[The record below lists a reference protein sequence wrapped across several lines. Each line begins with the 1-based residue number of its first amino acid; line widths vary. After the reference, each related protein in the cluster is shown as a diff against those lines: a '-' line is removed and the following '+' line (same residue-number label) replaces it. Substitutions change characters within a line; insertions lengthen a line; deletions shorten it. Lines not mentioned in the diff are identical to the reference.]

1 MDSER
6 DERRKRLM
14 EIAAVFLKLGTLAF
28 GGPAAHIA
36 MMDDEI
42 VKKRKWLTR
51 EHFVDLIGAT
61 NLIPGPNSTELAI
74 HLGFERGGIP
84 GLFIAGTCFI
94 LPAMLIVLAVAAA
107 YGKYGVL
114 PQVDALLTGVKPVI
128 IAIVALA
135 LIRLW
140 KTAAK
145 TGLAVAVVIA
155 VAAASL
161 LGAPEI
167 PMLLAASVLYTL
179 WYNRARIGKAAL
191 SLNPLVM
198 SALPVTAAVA
208 EAQSGIGYG
217 SLFLI
222 FLKIGS
228 VLYGSGY
235 VLLAFLESEFVQK
248 LGVLTQKQLLDAVA
262 VGQFTPGPVF
272 TTATFIGY
280 LINGT
285 AGAVASTLGIFLPAF
300 ILVLLLN
307 PVIPRLRSSPW
318 VSGMLD
324 GVNAASL
331 GLMGAVTIKLAQASL
346 DGVFTIAAFI
356 VSFGVLYRFKVNS
369 AALILAGAAAG
380 WILHALGAV

>member
-1 MDSER
+1 MENER
-6 DERRKRLM
+6 AERRRRLW

-42 VKKRKWLTR
+42 VKKRKWLSR

-74 HLGFERGGIP
+74 HLGLERGGIA
-84 GLFIAGTCFI
+84 GLFIAGSCFI
-94 LPAMLIVLAVAAA
+94 LPAMLIVLAIAAA
-107 YGKYGVL
+107 YGRYGVL
-114 PQVDALLTGVKPVI
+114 PQVDALLAGVKPVI

-145 TGLAVAVVIA
+145 TSLAVAVVIA

-161 LGAPEI
+161 FGASEI
-167 PMLLAASVLYTL
+167 PMLLASGVLYTL
-179 WYNRARIGKAAL
+179 WQNRAKVGRAAL
-191 SLNPLVM
+191 LLNPLAM
-198 SALPVTAAVA
+198 SALPVTAAA
-208 EAQSGIGYG
+208 AGAQPSAGYG

-235 VLLAFLESEFVQK
+235 VLLAFLESEFVEK

-280 LINGT
+280 IIDGT
-285 AGAVASTLGIFLPAF
+285 PGAVASTLGIFLPAF
-300 ILVLLLN
+300 LLVLILN
-307 PVIPRLRSSPW
+307 PIIPKLRSSSW
-318 VSGMLD
+318 VAGMLD

-346 DGVFTIAAFI
+346 DGIFTIAAFA
-356 VSFGVLYRFKVNS
+356 VSFGVMYRYKLNS
-369 AALILAGAAAG
+369 AILILVGAAVG

>member
-1 MDSER
+1 MESARTER
-6 DERRKRLM
+6 GRRLV

-74 HLGFERGGIP
+74 HLGFERGGVP
-84 GLFIAGTCFI
+84 GLFIAGACFI
-94 LPAMLIVLAVAAA
+94 LPAMLIVLAIAAA
-107 YGKYGVL
+107 YGEYGVL

-145 TGLAVAVVIA
+145 TGMAVAVVIA

-167 PMLLAASVLYTL
+167 PMLLASSVLYTL
-179 WYNRARIGKAAL
+179 WHNRGRIKKAAL
-191 SLNPLVM
+191 LLNPFMM

-208 EAQSGIGYG
+208 EAQASVSYG

-235 VLLAFLESEFVQK
+235 VLLAFLESEFVEK

-280 LINGT
+280 IIDGT
-285 AGAVASTLGIFLPAF
+285 PGAVASTIGIFLPAF
-300 ILVLLLN
+300 LLVLILN
-307 PVIPRLRSSPW
+307 PIIPKLRSSPW

-346 DGVFTIAAFI
+346 DGAFTIAAFAI
-356 VSFGVLYRFKVNS
+356 SFGVMHRYKLNS

>member
-1 MDSER
+1 MENER
-6 DERRKRLM
+6 TERRRRLL

-36 MMDDEI
+36 MMDEEI
-42 VKKRKWLTR
+42 VKKRKWLSR

-107 YGKYGVL
+107 YAKYGVL
-114 PQVDALLTGVKPVI
+114 PQVDALLAGVKPVI

-145 TGLAVAVVIA
+145 TSLAVAVVIA
-155 VAAASL
+155 VAAARL

-167 PMLLAASVLYTL
+167 PMLLASSGLYTL
-179 WYNRARIGKAAL
+179 WQNRARIGRAAL
-191 SLNPLVM
+191 LLNPLAM
-198 SALPVTAAVA
+198 SALPAAA
-208 EAQSGIGYG
+208 AATGAQAGVGYG

-280 LINGT
+280 IIDGT
-285 AGAVASTLGIFLPAF
+285 PGAITSTLGIFLPAF
-300 ILVLLLN
+300 LLVLILN
-307 PVIPRLRSSPW
+307 PIIPKLRSSPW
-318 VSGMLD
+318 VAGMLD

-331 GLMGAVTIKLAQASL
+331 GLMGAVTVKLAQASL
-346 DGVFTIAAFI
+346 DGIFAIAAFAL
-356 VSFGVLYRFKVNS
+356 SFAVMYRYKLNS
-369 AALILAGAAAG
+369 AVLILAGAAAG
-380 WILHALGAV
+380 WILHALGVV

>member
-1 MDSER
+1 MENER
-6 DERRKRLM
+6 TERRRRLL

-36 MMDDEI
+36 MMDEEI
-42 VKKRKWLTR
+42 VKKRKWLSR

-107 YGKYGVL
+107 YAKYGVL
-114 PQVDALLTGVKPVI
+114 PQVDALLAGVKPVI

-145 TGLAVAVVIA
+145 TSLAVAVVIA
-155 VAAASL
+155 VAAARL

-167 PMLLAASVLYTL
+167 PMLLASSGLYTL
-179 WYNRARIGKAAL
+179 WQNRARIGRAAL
-191 SLNPLVM
+191 LLNPLAM
-198 SALPVTAAVA
+198 SALPAAA
-208 EAQSGIGYG
+208 AATGAQAGVGYG

-280 LINGT
+280 IIDGT
-285 AGAVASTLGIFLPAF
+285 PGAITSTLGIFLPAF
-300 ILVLLLN
+300 LLVLILN
-307 PVIPRLRSSPW
+307 PIIPKLRSSPW
-318 VSGMLD
+318 VAGMLD

-331 GLMGAVTIKLAQASL
+331 GLMGAVIIKLAQASL
-346 DGVFTIAAFI
+346 DGVFTIAAFAL
-356 VSFGVLYRFKVNS
+356 SFGVMYRYKLNS
-369 AALILAGAAAG
+369 AVLILAGAAAG
-380 WILHALGAV
+380 WILHALGVV

>member
-1 MDSER
+1 MENER
-6 DERRKRLM
+6 TERRRRLL

-36 MMDDEI
+36 MMDEEI
-42 VKKRKWLTR
+42 VKKRNWLSR
-51 EHFVDLIGAT
+51 EHFVDLLGAT

-74 HLGFERGGIP
+74 HLGLERGGIP
-84 GLFIAGTCFI
+84 GLFIAGACFI
-94 LPAMLIVLAVAAA
+94 LPAMLIVMAVAAA
-107 YGKYGVL
+107 YAKYGVL
-114 PQVDALLTGVKPVI
+114 PQVGALLAGVKPVI

-145 TGLAVAVVIA
+145 TSLAVAVVIA

-167 PMLLAASVLYTL
+167 PMLLASSVFYTI
-179 WYNRARIGKAAL
+179 WQNRARIGRAAL
-191 SLNPLVM
+191 LLNPIAM
-198 SALPVTAAVA
+198 SALPAAATATG
-208 EAQSGIGYG
+208 AQAGVGYG

-248 LGVLTQKQLLDAVA
+248 LGVLTQRQLLDAVA

-280 LINGT
+280 IIDGT
-285 AGAVASTLGIFLPAF
+285 PGAIASTLGIFLPAF
-300 ILVLLLN
+300 LLVLILN
-307 PVIPRLRSSPW
+307 PIIPKLRSSPW
-318 VSGMLD
+318 VAGMLD

-331 GLMGAVTIKLAQASL
+331 GLMGAVTVKLAQASL
-346 DGVFTIAAFI
+346 DGAFTIAAF
-356 VSFGVLYRFKVNS
+356 VLSFGVMYRYKLNS
-369 AALILAGAAAG
+369 AVLILAGAAAG
-380 WILHALGAV
+380 WILHALGVV

>member
-179 WYNRARIGKAAL
+179 WYNRARIGKAAF

-248 LGVLTQKQLLDAVA
+248 LGVLTQKQLLDSVA

>member
-161 LGAPEI
+161 LGVPEI

-248 LGVLTQKQLLDAVA
+248 LGVLTQKQLLDSVA

>member
-1 MDSER
+1 MDNGKSER
-6 DERRKRLM
+6 RAKLI
-14 EIAAVFLKLGTLAF
+14 EIAAVFFKLGALAF

-42 VKKRKWLTR
+42 VKKRKWLSR

-74 HLGFERGGIP
+74 HLGFERGGVT
-84 GLFIAGTCFI
+84 GLFIAGACFI
-94 LPAMLIVLAVAAA
+94 LPAMLFVLAVAYA
-107 YGKYGVL
+107 YGRYGVL
-114 PQVDALLTGVKPVI
+114 PQVDALLAGVKPVI

-145 TGLAVAVVIA
+145 TCLAVAVVIA

-167 PMLLAASVLYTL
+167 PMLLASSVLYAL
-179 WYNRARIGKAAL
+179 WQNRASIGKKAL
-191 SLNPLVM
+191 SLNPLVI
-198 SALPVTAAVA
+198 SALPVSAAAGVHT
-208 EAQSGIGYG
+208 GLGYG

-235 VLLAFLESEFVQK
+235 VLLAFLESEFVEK

-280 LINGT
+280 LIDGT
-285 AGAVASTLGIFLPAF
+285 PGAIASTIGIFLPAF
-300 ILVLLLN
+300 LLVLILN
-307 PVIPRLRSSPW
+307 PIIPKLRSSPW

-331 GLMGAVTIKLAQASL
+331 GLMGAVTIKLSQASI
-346 DGVFTIAAFI
+346 DGVFTIAAFLI
-356 VSFGVLYRFKVNS
+356 SFGVMYRYKVNS
-369 AALILAGAAAG
+369 AVLILAGASAG

>member
-1 MDSER
+1 MNEER
-6 DERRKRLM
+6 VARRRRLW

-42 VKKRKWLTR
+42 VKKRKWLSR

-74 HLGFERGGIP
+74 HLGLERGGIP

-94 LPAMLIVLAVAAA
+94 LPAMLIVLAIAAA

-114 PQVDALLTGVKPVI
+114 PQVDALLAGVKPVI
-128 IAIVALA
+128 IAIVTLA

-145 TGLAVAVVIA
+145 TSLAVAVVIA

-167 PMLLAASVLYTL
+167 PMLLASGALYTL
-179 WYNRARIGKAAL
+179 WHNRAKVGRAAL
-191 SLNPLVM
+191 LLNPLAF
-198 SALPVTAAVA
+198 SALPGAAA
-208 EAQSGIGYG
+208 ATGMQAGASYG

-235 VLLAFLESEFVQK
+235 VLLAFLESEFVEK
-248 LGVLTQKQLLDAVA
+248 LSVLTQKQLLDAVA

-280 LINGT
+280 IIDGT
-285 AGAVASTLGIFLPAF
+285 PGAITSTLGIFLPAF
-300 ILVLLLN
+300 LLVLILN
-307 PVIPRLRSSPW
+307 PIIPKLRSSSW

-331 GLMGAVTIKLAQASL
+331 GLMAAVTVKLAQASL
-346 DGVFTIAAFI
+346 DSIFTVVAFAI
-356 VSFGVLYRFKVNS
+356 SFGVMYRFKLNS
-369 AALILAGAAAG
+369 AILILAGAAAG

>member
-1 MDSER
+1 MN
-6 DERRKRLM
+6 DERAERKRRLW

-42 VKKRKWLTR
+42 VKKRKWLSR

-74 HLGFERGGIP
+74 HLGLERGGIP

-94 LPAMLIVLAVAAA
+94 LPAMLIVLAIAAA
-107 YGKYGVL
+107 YGRYGVL
-114 PQVDALLTGVKPVI
+114 PQVDALLAGVKPVI

-145 TGLAVAVVIA
+145 TSLAVAVVIA

-167 PMLLAASVLYTL
+167 PMLLASGALYTL
-179 WYNRARIGKAAL
+179 WHNRAKIGRAAL
-191 SLNPLVM
+191 LLNPLAL
-198 SALPVTAAVA
+198 SAIPGAASAAGVQA
-208 EAQSGIGYG
+208 GAGYG

-235 VLLAFLESEFVQK
+235 VLLAFLESEFVEK

-280 LINGT
+280 IIDGT
-285 AGAVASTLGIFLPAF
+285 PGAIASTLGIFLPAF
-300 ILVLLLN
+300 LLVLILN
-307 PVIPRLRSSPW
+307 PIIPKLRSSSW

-331 GLMGAVTIKLAQASL
+331 GLMAAVTVKLAQASL
-346 DGVFTIAAFI
+346 DGIFTIAAFAI
-356 VSFGVLYRFKVNS
+356 SFGVMYRFKLNS
-369 AALILAGAAAG
+369 AILILAGAAAG